1 MRTPV
6 CQHARIGRLSCCTV
20 GGNMLI
26 DVSTPLPREFCRQ
39 HRRHDRWIAKQE
51 DQLLYNK
58 YQANADQPA
67 VLIVTT
73 NQDDYI
79 YNNQFVAC
87 LCQGQ
92 TASTAALG
100 NSTISASAS
109 TCSTCATTPSLIV
122 QNINVGVIAGMK
134 GIPSLPEVF
143 VHLLTVPCR
152 ISLTYVLS
160 KLRMEQPA
168 GH

>member
-1 MRTPV
+1 
-6 CQHARIGRLSCCTV
+6 
-20 GGNMLI
+20 MLI

-51 DQLLYNK
+51 DQFLSNK

-122 QNINVGVIAGMK
+122 QNINDFLDIC
-134 GIPSLPEVF
+134 
-143 VHLLTVPCR
+143 TVQAQNGTA
-152 ISLTYVLS
+152 SGALTYRPQVYNTNTTDP
-160 KLRMEQPA
+160 QPA
-168 GH
+168 EYYS